1 MKLQFS
7 KSISS
12 ALWALVIIAGTPF
25 CKAAWAESLPGVAPN
40 QLITAP
46 EKTIA
51 NQPIELKTLVP
62 DQSIVLPKKGEWKA
76 LGKVGVHITNH
87 SKTKKVFARNFIRPS
102 LLNDNGR
109 IMLFS
114 ACDRTITRMIGQNS
128 FVSLG
133 PGESIE
139 FLYPIYSFWDGS
151 DMRFGYETAD
161 GGGCSISG
169 IEAGKYSLSID
180 YIGPDNALLNELS
193 LWQAWNIDPK
203 TVWQEE
209 VSSIP
214 VTLLLIESQDGNPN
228 P

>member
-1 MKLQFS
+1 MKLRFS
-7 KSISS
+7 KSISPV
-12 ALWALVIIAGTPF
+12 LWALVITTGTPF
-25 CKAAWAESLPGVAPN
+25 CKAAWAESLPSVAPN
-40 QLITAP
+40 QLMAAP
-46 EKTIA
+46 EKPIT
-51 NQPIELKTLVP
+51 NQPIEFRTLVP
-62 DQSIVLPKKGEWKA
+62 DRPIVLPKKGEWKA

-87 SKTKKVFARNFIRPS
+87 SKTKKVFAPNFIRPS
-102 LLNDNGR
+102 LLNDNGKT
-109 IMLFS
+109 MLFS
-114 ACDRTITRMIGQNS
+114 ACDRTATRMIGQNS

-151 DMRFGYETAD
+151 ETRFGYKTAD

-214 VTLLLIESQDGNPN
+214 VTLLVIESQDGNPN